1 MGVCC
6 LDPLRAPALRN
17 NVLPSPPP
25 SPGAVRILPG
35 PSSRAL
41 SLCCP
46 SAERLAREAHAWP
59 AQALGKQEAVQDAA
73 GFAQLPAAGPLRTVR
88 GGRGM

>member
-35 PSSRAL
+35 PSL
-41 SLCCP
+41 FVVCP
-46 SAERLAREAHAWP
+46 PSVCLARPTRGQPRSLGSRRQRRTRPGLRSCLWL
-59 AQALGKQEAVQDAA
+59 AL
-73 GFAQLPAAGPLRTVR
+73 
-88 GGRGM
+88 

>member
-25 SPGAVRILPG
+25 SPGAVQILPG
-35 PSSRAL
+35 PSLFVVRPLTVCLARPTRGQLRPLGSRRQCRTRPGL
-41 SLCCP
+41 RSCL
-46 SAERLAREAHAWP
+46 RLA
-59 AQALGKQEAVQDAA
+59 L
-73 GFAQLPAAGPLRTVR
+73 
-88 GGRGM
+88 